1 MFMNELV
8 PQQTEK
14 HYTVKEAISRIGIDY
29 SVLNKACKSG
39 KCKCSEV
46 PSHSGHGNTYL
57 IAQSDLDYWFNNVY
71 RARKSGTT
79 SVQSMT
85 IEDLAEELMRRI
97 KQSYDDGYKAGRRD
111 ARNEFMSAFKDIK

>member
-1 MFMNELV
+1 M
-8 PQQTEK
+8 
-14 HYTVKEAISRIGIDY
+14 
-29 SVLNKACKSG
+29 
-39 KCKCSEV
+39 
-46 PSHSGHGNTYL
+46 
-57 IAQSDLDYWFNNVY
+57 Y